1 MYECRFQLA
10 ALQITFLCKMHTTND
25 VRKSLVT
32 LPDTLSEAYNQ
43 IYDAVLAQKGSACQI
58 ALNAFRWIKCSYEP
72 LRSETL
78 LDAIMAEVS
87 SSGEFSQAHGGTIQ
101 ANDLLKLC
109 QNLLILDEKLNV
121 FRFAHLSVDEFLE
134 NKLPNVDSHTYV
146 AEVCLSLL
154 CTPHGWDKFDR
165 RDRKSVV

>member
-10 ALQITFLCKMHTTND
+10 ALQITFLCKMHTTDD

-32 LPDTLSEAYNQ
+32 LPDTLSEAYNR

-58 ALNAFRWIKCSYEP
+58 ALNAFRWIQCSYEP

-87 SSGEFSQAHGGTIQ
+87 SSGEFSHAHGGTIQ

-109 QNLLILDEKLNV
+109 QNLLILDEKLN
-121 FRFAHLSVDEFLE
+121 
-134 NKLPNVDSHTYV
+134 
-146 AEVCLSLL
+146 
-154 CTPHGWDKFDR
+154 
-165 RDRKSVV
+165 